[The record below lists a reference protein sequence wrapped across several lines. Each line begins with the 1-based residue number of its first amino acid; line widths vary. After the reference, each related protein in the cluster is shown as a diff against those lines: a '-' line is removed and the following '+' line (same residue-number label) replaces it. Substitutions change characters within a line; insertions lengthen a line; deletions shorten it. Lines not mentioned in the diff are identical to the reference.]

1 MQEIIRNF
9 EYYKFHLEE
18 QKNPIYIFTST
29 FYTIYCLLSRTSCMR
44 WLFTLK

>member
-18 QKNPIYIFTST
+18 QKNPIYIFHQ
-29 FYTIYCLLSRTSCMR
+29 YILYNI
-44 WLFTLK
+44 LFTFENILYALVIYP